1 MDSKKY
7 NNLLKFLLK
16 LTRIETGSHMNLE
29 GDFVYGYY
37 INFPFSKNR
46 YGHFVANHTIPDTI
60 EGRPQVFSYIPSFMF
75 DGYLRDNYDVEYGDA
90 KDLWIEYTNIIVNK
104 LINLK
109 SKKNRLNEVSNKSLK
124 SKLLDMI
131 NNQGL
136 IKTAKKINGI
146 EYLSKAIDIPIGEL
160 VMGQIGNKIIS
171 TEDLKKL
178 GITIGGYDFKFQ
190 INSIVVQYID
200 RTISDRFECEVY
212 FTIKEG
218 TVTLIMTND
227 ETYDLLDPKINNK
240 EWKWE
245 VDNEIRDL
253 VYEFVNWYLS
263 KLNLHISDY
272 DIWFDND

>member
-1 MDSKKY
+1 
-7 NNLLKFLLK
+7 
-16 LTRIETGSHMNLE
+16 
-29 GDFVYGYY
+29 
-37 INFPFSKNR
+37 
-46 YGHFVANHTIPDTI
+46 
-60 EGRPQVFSYIPSFMF
+60 
-75 DGYLRDNYDVEYGDA
+75 
-90 KDLWIEYTNIIVNK
+90 
-104 LINLK
+104 
-109 SKKNRLNEVSNKSLK
+109 
-124 SKLLDMI
+124 MI

-190 INSIVVQYID
+190 INSIVLQKPQSPIYGL
-200 RTISDRFECEVY
+200 ECEIY

-253 VYEFVNWYLS
+253 VYEFVDMYFD